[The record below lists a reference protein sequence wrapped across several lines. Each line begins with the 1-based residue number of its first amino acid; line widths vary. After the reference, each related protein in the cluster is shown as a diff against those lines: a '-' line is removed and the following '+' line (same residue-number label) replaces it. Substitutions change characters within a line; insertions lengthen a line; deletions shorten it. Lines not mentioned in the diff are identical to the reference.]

1 VAWRPRPPGWP
12 WLLAHEMR
20 LLWRGSGGRGLILIG
35 VLCGILS
42 LVMHVLFWFAMRKF
56 NLEAVLRAGSGLVI
70 WMTALVFFFML
81 SAAFALTVSALFTRG
96 DMDLLLSSPVPIS
109 NLYAMRGISIGVT
122 SVALL
127 VFLWMPIANMGAAA
141 GHWGAL
147 AAYPVIVAMGLLCAA
162 LALAGTLALVRWL
175 GVRRARV
182 TAQVVGAVA
191 GAFLVLSMQIPNL
204 LPQSTQA
211 AFTAW
216 TVSLRTS
223 AWFGPQS
230 VLTWPARALFGD
242 PMPMIAM
249 LAVCLGAF
257 ALVVRLTTEGF
268 ANALQEGTESTTTR
282 SRARGGPRDFRGG
295 LARIVIA
302 KELALIARDPMII
315 AKSLLQL
322 LYLVPLM
329 VVMVRRADL
338 AAVMAGSLVVLSS
351 NLAGT
356 FAWLTVSGEEAPDLV
371 QMSPVSEERVRW
383 LKVSAAL
390 LPVAVVLVPFLAWF
404 AWLSVSQL
412 VIVTVFASAGLAS
425 AAVIQVWTGKPG
437 QKRDMRARMKQNVAM
452 NFIEGFCGVGWGV
465 ACYCAMT
472 GSYKLMV
479 PALIL
484 GFAGPSAA
492 WLARRWLDRG

>member
-1 VAWRPRPPGWP
+1 MWRT
-12 WLLAHEMR
+12 
-20 LLWRGSGGRGLILIG
+20 SGGRGLILIAVFG
-35 VLCGILS
+35 GILS
-42 LVMHVLFWFAMRKF
+42 LLMHVLLWFAMRRF

-70 WMTALVFFFML
+70 WMTALVFFFVL
-81 SAAFALTVSALFTRG
+81 SAAFALTVNALFTRG
-96 DMDLLLSSPVPIS
+96 DMDLLLSSPVPIR
-109 NLYAMRGISIGVT
+109 NLYAVRAIAIGIG
-122 SVALL
+122 SVAIL
-127 VFLWMPIANMGAAA
+127 VFLWMPIANMGAAT

-147 AAYPVIVAMGLLCAA
+147 AAYPVILAMGLLSAA

-182 TAQVVGAVA
+182 TAQVVGAVT
-191 GAFLVLSMQIPNL
+191 GAFLVLSMQLGNL

-211 AFTAW
+211 AFSAW
-216 TVSLRTS
+216 TASLRSS
-223 AWFGPQS
+223 AWFGAHS
-230 VLTWPARALFGD
+230 VLTWPGRALFGD
-242 PMPMIAM
+242 PLPMISM
-249 LAVCLGAF
+249 LVLCIGAF

-268 ANALQEGTESTTTR
+268 ANALQEGSESTTTR
-282 SRARGGPRDFRGG
+282 SSARGGRRDFRGG
-295 LARIVIA
+295 LARIVMA

-329 VVMVRRADL
+329 VIMVRRADL

-356 FAWLTVSGEEAPDLV
+356 LAWLTVSGEEAPDLV
-371 QMSPVSEERVRW
+371 RMSPVSEERVRW

-404 AWLSVSQL
+404 AWLSPRQL
-412 VIVTVFASAGLAS
+412 VIVTLFAAAGLAS

-437 QKRDMRARMKQNVAM
+437 QKRDMRVRVKQNVAM
-452 NFIEGFCGVGWGV
+452 NFIEGFCGMGWGL

-484 GFAGPSAA
+484 GFLGPSTA
-492 WLARRWLDRG
+492 WLARRWLDPR